1 MKKKIY
7 GLVHVVD
14 NTVNSVHVCKCMY
27 IVQYRLPKIKKF
39 DIYFIVKQWL
49 YCLYDDSPCLLTP
62 VFVIRATPKMLSRKF
77 GLIYISYISYI
88 VQKRKILLK
97 KRKQFRENTK
107 IYLLVETLV
116 DKYDKRAREPKSIL
130 VVKEGR

>member
-1 MKKKIY
+1 MEHI
-7 GLVHVVD
+7 
-14 NTVNSVHVCKCMY
+14 
-27 IVQYRLPKIKKF
+27 
-39 DIYFIVKQWL
+39 